1 MMFQPQYVTMPGWQ
15 SSIED
20 VREYNVLPPN
30 AKSYV
35 EKIQELVQVPGKNR
49 LYFSLTLWHLSF
61 QDPLKIG
68 FH

>member
-1 MMFQPQYVTMPGWQ
+1 MFQPQYVTMPGWQ

-49 LYFSLTLWHLSF
+49 LYFSLTL
-61 QDPLKIG
+61 
-68 FH
+68 